1 MVYSLLS
8 CWWLPDSVNAAVLS
22 FHMTQ
27 KSEGNWERVT
37 SARARRW
44 HGCVHTGEQ
53 CCVCLHVRVFVDV
66 EMGSSIRGVR
76 ISDSRLVVGSED
88 GSEAF
93 CSRMN
98 KTWRAGGSVSLLLWC
113 NMENIS
119 EAIKGRKRLR
129 YRNLWSQQVKGTI
142 RGSSVLLNEWL
153 SPVWM
158 RFYHSC
164 SKKTDFPR
172 PSSGVLPWI
181 YFLFAQILNFS
192 LWNLKRLFL
201 WLERSSKEKLLCDL
215 REFSKVSGTVFMES
229 LQTSPTLRMP
239 QTDFFFL

>member
-8 CWWLPDSVNAAVLS
+8 CWWLPDSVNAAVIS
-22 FHMTQ
+22 FHTTQ

-53 CCVCLHVRVFVDV
+53 RCVCLHVCVFVDV
-66 EMGSSIRGVR
+66 EMGSSIQGVR

-129 YRNLWSQQVKGTI
+129 YWNLWSQQVKRTI
-142 RGSSVLLNEWL
+142 RGSSVLLNELPVASCHEYTSYLPRFWI
-153 SPVWM
+153 SP
-158 RFYHSC
+158 SE
-164 SKKTDFPR
+164 T
-172 PSSGVLPWI
+172 
-181 YFLFAQILNFS
+181 
-192 LWNLKRLFL
+192 
-201 WLERSSKEKLLCDL
+201 
-215 REFSKVSGTVFMES
+215 
-229 LQTSPTLRMP
+229 
-239 QTDFFFL
+239 